1 MSAYN
6 VVRFR
11 TKPGEEQAFI
21 DAHKRARLNAKGFR
35 KAAIIKTGER
45 HFCIIGEWKDMDSLA
60 AGRPAMIAMLDS
72 FRSILEDLG
81 SGLGVTDP
89 VSGMT
94 VLEMR
99 PSGSAGKNRTRT
111 KTARRGSR
119 TKKAKSKRRAA

>member
-11 TKPGEEQAFI
+11 TKPGEEQTFI
-21 DAHKRARLNAKGFR
+21 DAHKRAKLNAKGFR
-35 KAAIIKTGER
+35 GATLVKTGDR
-45 HFCIIGEWKDMDSLA
+45 NFCIIGEWKDMDSLA
-60 AGRPAMIAMLDS
+60 AARPAMIAMLDS

-89 VSGMT
+89 VSGAA

-99 PSGSAGKNRTRT
+99 PRSSSGRSRAPAKTGRRT
-111 KTARRGSR
+111 GR

>member
-11 TKPGEEQAFI
+11 TKPGEEQSFI
-21 DAHKRARLNAKGFR
+21 DAHKRAKLNAKGFR
-35 KAAIIKTGER
+35 GATLVKTGDR
-45 HFCIIGEWKDMDSLA
+45 NFCIIGEWKDMDSLA
-60 AGRPAMIAMLDS
+60 AARPAMIAMLDS

-89 VSGMT
+89 VSGAA

-99 PSGSAGKNRTRT
+99 PRSSAGRSRTPA
-111 KTARRGSR
+111 KTARRSGR